1 MITKIN
7 FSIFSDIK
15 IKISNKKNRKETK
28 LFALIKNMDSLLEEA
43 MIYVSEI
50 IQRSNAQLFHIF
62 LVIFSARV
70 RKTHR
75 NRKIKYLQEAKRT
88 ILN

>member
-1 MITKIN
+1 
-7 FSIFSDIK
+7 
-15 IKISNKKNRKETK
+15 
-28 LFALIKNMDSLLEEA
+28 LEEA

-50 IQRSNAQLFHIF
+50 IQLFNVQLFHIF
-62 LVIFSARV
+62 LVIFSVRV

-75 NRKIKYLQEAKRT
+75 NRKIKYLQEVRRT